1 MLSLQVHIPA
11 RRTRMPDETASI
23 LAELAALR
31 TPQPAPAAPAAAST
45 EPNQLALDG
54 NNPVITLA
62 GKNWPIPLLAPR
74 QNRHVVP
81 AVAKITRRMVALA
94 TAKIAE
100 VDEPLREALLAS
112 CDPDIVARLGAEAA
126 VRRRVWEI
134 TDFAKE
140 LADQGDP
147 EFFELIESAV
157 YWAVT
162 RAHPSLTRTEFD
174 DMPIGT
180 LELIDAIGVI
190 AQQTGMMRKVDPSV
204 APLAAGETST
214 ISPTGTPSS
223 PS

>member
-1 MLSLQVHIPA
+1 
-11 RRTRMPDETASI
+11 MPDDTASI
-23 LAELAALR
+23 LVELAALR
-31 TPQPAPAAPAAAST
+31 TTQAAPAAAPI

-62 GKNWPIPLLAPR
+62 GKDWPIPLLAPR

-81 AVAKITRRMVALA
+81 AVSKVTRRMVALA

-112 CDPDIVARLGAEAA
+112 CDPELIARVGAEAA
-126 VRRRVWEI
+126 VRRRIWEV

-140 LADQGDP
+140 LADQADP

-162 RAHPSLTRTEFD
+162 RAHPNLTRAEFD

-180 LELIDAIGVI
+180 LELIDAVGVI

-204 APLAAGETST
+204 APLAAGETNST
-214 ISPTGTPSS
+214 SPTGTPS
-223 PS
+223 